1 MPIAER
7 LARHLQ
13 RLATQ
18 RLRLE
23 SFALDLQLHS
33 EPVQGH
39 ACVLTIRALGLEP
52 CPQQLEAQRVAVLV
66 LALAAAVQAASSYGP
81 VRRQCSR
88 QALWMNLA
96 VPRQAHGCT
105 SGPSSPSKHNR
116 HLFSSSSLRAFDIS
130 ASSRSDHPHR
140 NAKQSAATITY
151 LSPHALFRIVL
162 QLILVAAR

>member
-1 MPIAER
+1 MEDGECVRMPIAER

-52 CPQQLEAQRVAVLV
+52 CPQQLEAQRVAVL
-66 LALAAAVQAASSYGP
+66 
-81 VRRQCSR
+81 
-88 QALWMNLA
+88 
-96 VPRQAHGCT
+96 
-105 SGPSSPSKHNR
+105 
-116 HLFSSSSLRAFDIS
+116 
-130 ASSRSDHPHR
+130 
-140 NAKQSAATITY
+140 
-151 LSPHALFRIVL
+151 
-162 QLILVAAR
+162 